1 MDIKTTPPPNQS
13 ATTATSNPVSSVVT
27 SPPTTP
33 PSPMASAVAGSSITG
48 LTDVQK
54 QTFQHIFEKLVANS
68 GGSAKVPPKQYEYF
82 RNLLENVRDPK
93 NIQMIVEKFK
103 NLEHIDGHFVQN
115 GNKNPPVMSE
125 DDELSHKESV
135 RKYGNTNQT
144 LTPRHTIDAILGL
157 KNRQHIS
164 ENDCDD
170 ATDLRCANKTLAQ
183 LRSMDNHMATLMH
196 QRNNNVSFPLS
207 SPTGGTGGSGGVHQ
221 SSLSAAAMHL
231 APPPS
236 HIHHSQQQPH
246 SHLGYHNSLMNF
258 QQQQQQHTHQ
268 THFSTTT
275 NHHNAHLG
283 HHTSL
288 SSYSSNSPVD
298 NRDDFNG
305 RLSSPSAMATSNDY
319 LNSMHQMVEA
329 NNLLHQ
335 PNSDLNSH
343 TMTPQTTPP
352 TPPSSASVYHS
363 HQQHLAALAAHA
375 QAQHDHKFAKSSVAS
390 STSSSSVTAVSSAT
404 AAAAVM
410 VASTMAN
417 QMSAAAA
424 SSFYSA
430 NGGGSG
436 GGVSNLHDYDE
447 RSMSSLSNGGEI
459 DADITDDEEPRDHR
473 DDSHNIDVTSSS
485 PQSPQMASLH
495 NFGNGSGLKRKSN
508 SSSVSNYCDDMNSL
522 NNNNNNNN
530 TNDVENFS
538 KALMNGNANDGGGY
552 SVRPR
557 SLEDMQNQNFPLNGN
572 FGEHNSSGTSHLSG
586 GHSQQKHL
594 DEYGRMAAMNSSGP
608 GGNGPNSGVNGSSGG
623 DQSDRL
629 NDNDS
634 LMNGSCASSEDLNQ
648 TNSSEQGEK
657 ITSGSDDEGQ
667 DDNCS
672 KKKHRR
678 NRTTFTTYQLHE
690 LERAFEKSHYPDVYS
705 REELAMKVNLPEV
718 RVQVWFQ
725 NRRAKWRRQEKSES
739 LRLGLTHFTQLPH
752 RLGCGPS
759 GLPMD
764 PWLSPPLLS
773 ALPGFLSHPQNV
785 YPSYLTPPLSL
796 APSNLAMSNLAA
808 MGHHGPSMHGP
819 PPPPSGHQA
828 HGLPP
833 MGSAGNGH
841 GGHPHMSLAH
851 LSPHLSRMSPQTMAS
866 MQPQITVANSMSSTS
881 TSSSNAS
888 ATNSPLTALP
898 PPPPSGTTS
907 SSSSLSANTAN
918 QSALSPQNLSTN
930 GGDNDTATKC
940 SSSVINIEVVDVGRE
955 SPIPPMTNSNGPS
968 TASNTNSN
976 SSTTSASATISPS
989 SSAASQQTQSAPPTT
1004 DIRSNSIATLRIKA
1018 KEHLENI
1025 NKSLTMV

>member
-1 MDIKTTPPPNQS
+1 MDIKTTPPPNQTS
-13 ATTATSNPVSSVVT
+13 TSTTATSNPVSGVT
-27 SPPTTP
+27 SPPSTP
-33 PSPMASAVAGSSITG
+33 PSPMAASSAVAASITTG

-103 NLEHIDGHFVQN
+103 NLEHMDGHFAQN
-115 GNKNPPVMSE
+115 GNKNAVISE
-125 DDELSHKESV
+125 DDELSHKDNV

-164 ENDCDD
+164 ENDSDD

-183 LRSMDNHMATLMH
+183 LRNMDNHMATLMQQH
-196 QRNNNVSFPLS
+196 QRNSNVNFPLP
-207 SPTGGTGGSGGVHQ
+207 SPTGAGGATHA
-221 SSLSAAAMHL
+221 SSLAMHL
-231 APPPS
+231 GPPPP
-236 HIHHSQQQPH
+236 HHHHHTQQHAAAH
-246 SHLGYHNSLMNF
+246 SHLSYHNSLMNF
-258 QQQQQQHTHQ
+258 QQQHQHGQHHHHHAQHHQQQQQH
-268 THFSTTT
+268 FPP
-275 NHHNAHLG
+275 NHHNAHLHYG
-283 HHTSL
+283 G
-288 SSYSSNSPVD
+288 SSSPAD

-305 RLSSPSAMATSNDY
+305 LAGSSRLSSPSAMASGNDY

-329 NNLLHQ
+329 NNLLN
-335 PNSDLNSH
+335 PTNNNDLNSH
-343 TMTPQTTPP
+343 AMTPQTTPP
-352 TPPSSASVYHS
+352 TPPSLQTTASVYHS

-390 STSSSSVTAVSSAT
+390 SAASSSVTAVNSAT

-417 QMSAAAA
+417 QMSAAA
-424 SSFYSA
+424 SSFYSS
-430 NGGGSG
+430 NGGGGAG

-459 DADITDDEEPRDHR
+459 DADITDDEEPHDHNE
-473 DDSHNIDVTSSS
+473 SHNIDVTSSS

-495 NFGNGSGLKRKSN
+495 SYGNGSGLKRKSN
-508 SSSVSNYCDDMNSL
+508 SSAVANYCDDMNSL

-530 TNDVENFS
+530 NANDAENFS
-538 KALMNGNANDGGGY
+538 KSLMNGNDGGYSMKAQFDG

-557 SLEDMQNQNFPLNGN
+557 SLEDMQNQNFPINGN
-572 FGEHNSSGTSHLSG
+572 FEQHSNSTAGHLS

-594 DEYGRMAAMNSSGP
+594 DEYGRMSGP
-608 GGNGPNSGVNGSSGG
+608 GGNGPNGGVNGSSG
-623 DQSDRL
+623 DQADRL

-759 GLPMD
+759 GLPVD

-796 APSNLAMSNLAA
+796 APSNLAMSSLAA

-819 PPPPSGHQA
+819 PPPPPSGHQG
-828 HGLPP
+828 HGLPS

-851 LSPHLSRMSPQTMAS
+851 LSPHLSRMSPQTLAS

-898 PPPPSGTTS
+898 PPPASSGS
-907 SSSSLSANTAN
+907 LSSLSANTAN
-918 QSALSPQNLSTN
+918 QSALSPQNLSRN
-930 GGDNDTATKC
+930 GGDNDTTTKC
-940 SSSVINIEVVDVGRE
+940 SSSVVNIEVVDVGRE
-955 SPIPPMTNSNGPS
+955 SPIPAITNSNGS
-968 TASNTNSN
+968 G
-976 SSTTSASATISPS
+976 SAT
-989 SSAASQQTQSAPPTT
+989 PTT

>member
-1 MDIKTTPPPNQS
+1 MDIKTTPPPNQTS
-13 ATTATSNPVSSVVT
+13 ATTVTSNSVSGVT

-33 PSPMASAVAGSSITG
+33 PSPMAAASSVAASITTG

-93 NIQMIVEKFK
+93 NIQLIVEKFK
-103 NLEHIDGHFVQN
+103 NLEHMEGHFVQQN
-115 GNKNPPVMSE
+115 GNKNAVMSE
-125 DDELSHKESV
+125 DEELSHKDNV

-164 ENDCDD
+164 SNDSDD
-170 ATDLRCANKTLAQ
+170 ATDLRCAATKTLAQ
-183 LRSMDNHMATLMH
+183 LRNMDNHMATLMQQH
-196 QRNNNVSFPLS
+196 QQRNNNGNFSLP
-207 SPTGGTGGSGGVHQ
+207 SPNGATGASHP
-221 SSLSAAAMHL
+221 SSLTAAAAMYL
-231 APPPS
+231 APPPP
-236 HIHHSQQQPH
+236 HLHHSQQ
-246 SHLGYHNSLMNF
+246 SHLSYHN
-258 QQQQQQHTHQ
+258 
-268 THFSTTT
+268 TTP
-275 NHHNAHLG
+275 NHHHNAAHL
-283 HHTSL
+283 HHANL
-288 SSYSSNSPVD
+288 GSYSGSSPAD

-305 RLSSPSAMATSNDY
+305 LSGSSRLGSPSAHMATSNDY

-329 NNLLHQ
+329 NNLLSS
-335 PNSDLNSH
+335 NDLNSH
-343 TMTPQTTPP
+343 AMTPQTTPP
-352 TPPSSASVYHS
+352 TPPSGSVYHS

-375 QAQHDHKFAKSSVAS
+375 QAQHDHKIAKSSGGGS
-390 STSSSSVTAVSSAT
+390 SSATSSSVTAVSSAT

-430 NGGGSG
+430 NGGAGSG
-436 GGVSNLHDYDE
+436 GGVTNLHEYDE

-459 DADITDDEEPRDHR
+459 DADITDDEEPHDHN
-473 DDSHNIDVTSSS
+473 DSHNIDVTSSS
-485 PQSPQMASLH
+485 PQSPQMTAAMH

-508 SSSVSNYCDDMNSL
+508 SSISNYCDDMNSL
-522 NNNNNNNN
+522 TNNNNNNN
-530 TNDVENFS
+530 TNDAENFS
-538 KALMNGNANDGGGY
+538 KSLMNGNDGGGY
-552 SVRPR
+552 SMKSQFDGSVRPR
-557 SLEDMQNQNFPLNGN
+557 SLEDMQNQNFPVNGN
-572 FGEHNSSGTSHLSG
+572 FDQHNNSSAGHLS
-586 GHSQQKHL
+586 GHSQQQQKHL
-594 DEYGRMAAMNSSGP
+594 EEYGRSMSAMASGGQGAAMN
-608 GGNGPNSGVNGSSGG
+608 GSNT

-759 GLPMD
+759 GLPVD

-796 APSNLAMSNLAA
+796 APSNLAMSSLAA

-819 PPPPSGHQA
+819 PPPPPSGHQG

-833 MGSAGNGH
+833 MGAAGNGH

-851 LSPHLSRMSPQTMAS
+851 LSPHLSRMSPQTLAS
-866 MQPQITVANSMSSTS
+866 MQPQITVANSLSSTS

-888 ATNSPLTALP
+888 ATNSPLTGLP
-898 PPPPSGTTS
+898 PPSSSSLSGTVST
-907 SSSSLSANTAN
+907 SSSLSANTAN

-930 GGDNDTATKC
+930 GGDNDTTTKC
-940 SSSVINIEVVDVGRE
+940 SPSVVNIEVVDVGRE
-955 SPIPPMTNSNGPS
+955 SPIPPITNNSNGS
-968 TASNTNSN
+968 GAASNANSNSN
-976 SSTTSASATISPS
+976 SSTTSATISPTS
-989 SSAASQQTQSAPPTT
+989 SSVTSQQQSQPAQPT

>member
-1 MDIKTTPPPNQS
+1 
-13 ATTATSNPVSSVVT
+13 
-27 SPPTTP
+27 
-33 PSPMASAVAGSSITG
+33 MASAVAASISG
-48 LTDVQK
+48 LSDVQK
-54 QTFQHIFEKLVANS
+54 QTFQHIFEKLVVNS

-82 RNLLENVRDPK
+82 RNLLQNVRDPK
-93 NIQMIVEKFK
+93 NLQMIVEKFK
-103 NLEHIDGHFVQN
+103 NLEHLDSHALQN
-115 GNKNPPVMSE
+115 GNKNAVVIE
-125 DDELSHKESV
+125 DDDISHKESV

-157 KNRQHIS
+157 KNRQHIG
-164 ENDCDD
+164 ENDSDD
-170 ATDLRCANKTLAQ
+170 ATDLRCTNKALAQ
-183 LRSMDNHMATLMH
+183 LRSMDNHMATLMQQHH
-196 QRNNNVSFPLS
+196 QRNNNSNNFSLP
-207 SPTGGTGGSGGVHQ
+207 SPNGGPNGQHQ
-221 SSLSAAAMHL
+221 NSTSTLHLGPPPPHHPHHNAAAMH
-231 APPPS
+231 S
-236 HIHHSQQQPH
+236 HPHH
-246 SHLGYHNSLMNF
+246 HLGYHNSLMNF
-258 QQQQQQHTHQ
+258 QHQSHFPATGNHHTH
-268 THFSTTT
+268 HALVGGNSY
-275 NHHNAHLG
+275 HN
-283 HHTSL
+283 
-288 SSYSSNSPVD
+288 
-298 NRDDFNG
+298 
-305 RLSSPSAMATSNDY
+305 SSPSEARDEFNGIASGGSNRISPSISSSNDY

-329 NNLLHQ
+329 NNLTQLQ
-335 PNSDLNSH
+335 PGDLNSH
-343 TMTPQTTPP
+343 AMTPPQTTPP
-352 TPPSSASVYHS
+352 TPPSLGSTSGLYPTPHHS

-375 QAQHDHKFAKSSVAS
+375 QAQHDHKFAKSS
-390 STSSSSVTAVSSAT
+390 SSSSGASAAVTAAVNSAT

-424 SSFYSA
+424 STFYSA
-430 NGGGSG
+430 NGNGGI
-436 GGVSNLHDYDE
+436 VSHLSQTLHDYDE

-459 DADITDDEEPRDHR
+459 DADITDDEEQQDPN
-473 DDSHNIDVTSSS
+473 DSHNIDVTSSP
-485 PQSPQMASLH
+485 PQSSHLALH
-495 NFGNGSGLKRKSN
+495 TFGNGSGLKRKS
-508 SSSVSNYCDDMNSL
+508 SIANYCDDMNSL
-522 NNNNNNNN
+522 SNNNNNNNN
-530 TNDVENFS
+530 SSTNDNDNFS
-538 KALMNGNANDGGGY
+538 KSSLMNGNCDGGTTGRDNY
-552 SVRPR
+552 SMKSQFDGVVRPR
-557 SLEDMQNQNFPLNGN
+557 SLEDMQSFGINGN
-572 FGEHNSSGTSHLSG
+572 NGGDQHSSGSTHMTSQQH
-586 GHSQQKHL
+586 HQQQKHM
-594 DEYGRMAAMNSSGP
+594 DDYGRMGPASGNMP
-608 GGNGPNSGVNGSSGG
+608 GSINGTNG
-623 DQSDRL
+623 DQTDRL

-759 GLPMD
+759 GLPVD

-796 APSNLAMSNLAA
+796 APSNLAMSSLAA

-819 PPPPSGHQA
+819 PPPPPSSHQA

-833 MGSAGNGH
+833 MGSSNSH
-841 GGHPHMSLAH
+841 TGHPHMSLAH
-851 LSPHLSRMSPQTMAS
+851 LSPHLSRMSPQTLAS

-881 TSSSNAS
+881 TSSSAS
-888 ATNSPLTALP
+888 ATNSPLTSLP
-898 PPPPSGTTS
+898 PPPTLSGAT
-907 SSSSLSANTAN
+907 
-918 QSALSPQNLSTN
+918 QSAISPQNLTTN
-930 GGDNDTATKC
+930 GDTETNASKC
-940 SSSVINIEVVDVGRE
+940 STSANVNIEVVDVGRD
-955 SPIPPMTNSNGPS
+955 SPIPSITTNTSGTNATGTSGASGANGTNSNS
-968 TASNTNSN
+968 TTSNST
-976 SSTTSASATISPS
+976 SSTTSAATSVSPS
-989 SSAASQQTQSAPPTT
+989 SCSPSQPQST